1 MKSPYKLD
9 MVDKAKY
16 GSQMFTILFNKLT
29 GVEIHWICGI
39 PGYTRSHDRP
49 KQVKAGQN
57 DALQLRSLSDPT
69 EKNKGLEILEQ

>member
-1 MKSPYKLD
+1 ME
-9 MVDKAKY
+9 
-16 GSQMFTILFNKLT
+16 SQGTLNHMT
-29 GVEIHWICGI
+29 G
-39 PGYTRSHDRP
+39 P